1 MPKPPMLLLA
11 VLSLLSPFA
20 KASSTLAQDGKEVED
35 TRPNIVLILTD
46 DQRADTIR
54 AWGNPHIHTPALDAI
69 VARGTSFR
77 RNYCLG
83 SRGGAVCVPSRA
95 MIHSGRDYHG
105 LNLSTFEGSVPLGA
119 ALESRG
125 YRTFG
130 TGKWHNGRGSFDASF
145 QTARN
150 VMFSGMSNHVD
161 VPVCD
166 LGPEGF
172 SETRQS
178 TTHSSELFASSAVEF
193 LHRHGESGPFFL
205 SVAFSAPHDP
215 RDPPR
220 PWAHRY
226 YKNRPPV
233 PANFMAQHPFDN
245 GMLVLRD
252 EVLGA
257 WPRTEDLVREQLAE
271 YYGLIEHLDS
281 QIARITAALDALPK
295 DRPTLIIY
303 AADHGLA
310 LGSHGLLGKQSLYEH
325 SMRAPLVIAGPGF
338 PAGQTSNALTYLTD
352 IYATALS
359 AAGEPYERDP
369 RFCRNLAPAANGTDP
384 APRESLYLSMAK
396 SQRALTDGRWKLLRY
411 PLIDHTQLFDL
422 ATDSDELVNLAE
434 RPEHQ
439 ARVTAMLDELRVW
452 QGAAGDDAPL
462 SVEEPKPFFVDLT
475 DTKRKVDRWQPRW
488 IRQKYFGETF
498 PGDEPGSLGVLAEL
512 LSDSTNAQIECWLK
526 RPSGEVEFGFY
537 SRTEGRLWEKLTPGE
552 YSVAVKLPLAGG
564 GPWIYTEGNVRVEPG
579 AAATLELAAPKESK
593 GQFAIRPDKDCPPFY
608 LLLSRPGTN
617 LPSAPRLFGAR
628 VAQRTYPEGIVFAL
642 MSDGHS
648 GYDKIPALPAGK
660 YEVTWIANDFV
671 PSDPT
676 PMARTLTIEL
686 KADEV
691 TTLELENSLAS
702 GNVVYE

>member
-1 MPKPPMLLLA
+1 MPKPLVLLLA
-11 VLSLLSPFA
+11 VFFLLSPFA
-20 KASSTLAQDGKEVED
+20 KEASAQQGED

-54 AWGNPHIHTPALDAI
+54 AWGNPHILTPALDAI

-83 SRGGAVCVPSRA
+83 SGGGAVCVPSRA

-119 ALESRG
+119 ALERRG

-150 VMFSGMSNHVD
+150 VMFSGMSDHVN

-172 SETRQS
+172 SPGRQS

-193 LHRHGESGPFFL
+193 LHRHGKSGPFFL

-220 PWAHRY
+220 PWAHRCY
-226 YKNRPPV
+226 ENRPPV
-233 PANFMAQHPFDN
+233 PANFMEQHPFDN

-252 EVLGA
+252 EKLAA
-257 WPRTEDLVREQLAE
+257 WPRTEDVVREQLAE

-310 LGSHGLLGKQSLYEH
+310 LGSHGLLGKQNLYEH

-338 PAGQTSNALTYLTD
+338 PEGQTSNALTYLTD

-359 AAGEPYERDP
+359 AAGEPHERDP
-369 RFCRNLAPAANGTDP
+369 RFCRDLAPAAAGADP
-384 APRESLYLSMAK
+384 APRDSLYLSMAK
-396 SQRALTDGRWKLLRY
+396 SQRAVTDGRWKLLRY

-422 ATDSDELVNLAE
+422 ATDPCELVNLAQ

-439 ARVTAMLDELRVW
+439 ARVGTMLDDLRAW
-452 QGAAGDDAPL
+452 QAAAGDEAPL
-462 SVEEPKPFFVDLT
+462 SVDEPTPFFVDLT
-475 DTKRKVDRWQPRW
+475 DKERKPDRWQPRW
-488 IRQKYFGETF
+488 IRQKYFGEAF
-498 PGDEPGSLGVLAEL
+498 PSDDPGSLGVIAKL
-512 LSDSTNAQIECWLK
+512 LTEETGAQIECWLK
-526 RPSGEVEFGFY
+526 RPSGEVEFSFY
-537 SRTEGRLWEKLTPGE
+537 SPNEGRLWEGLTPGD
-552 YSVAVKLPLAGG
+552 YSVAVKLPLDHG
-564 GPWIYTEGNVRVEPG
+564 GPWIYVQGAAQVAPG
-579 AAATLELAAPKESK
+579 SAATLDLAAPEERSA
-593 GQFAIRPDKDCPPFY
+593 QLTVRPDKGCPPFA
-608 LLLSRPGTN
+608 LWLSKPGTN
-617 LPSAPRLFGAR
+617 LPSDPRQLGER
-628 VAQRTYPEGIVFAL
+628 IAQGTYPDGFVFAL
-642 MSDGHS
+642 MSDGRS
-648 GYDKIPALPAGK
+648 GAENSPALPAGT
-660 YEVTWIANDFV
+660 YEVTWMANDHV
-671 PSDPT
+671 PADPT
-676 PMARTLTIEL
+676 PMGRTLTVEL
-686 KADEV
+686 KAGQV
-691 TTLELENSLAS
+691 TTLELKNSLTSAS
-702 GNVVYE
+702 VVHE